1 MERSKEIPELQWISR
16 LTHLMDEAFR
26 IPGTN
31 IRFGLDPILG
41 LIPFI
46 GDLLSYAISSTM
58 VLSMLRHGI
67 SGKLLIMMLG
77 NITLDYLIS
86 SIPILGDI
94 FDFAFK
100 ANQRNLSLLR
110 KHQLE
115 GKYRGSGWGIILG
128 IILLFILLT
137 VGLVVIIWN
146 ALVYW
151 YQWLGS
157 ASA

>member
-1 MERSKEIPELQWISR
+1 MDQSNQVTELKWITKVS
-16 LTHLMDEAFR
+16 HWMDEAFR

-46 GDLLSYAISSTM
+46 GDLISYGISGTM
-58 VLSMLRHGI
+58 VLSMVRHGV
-67 SGKLLIMMLG
+67 SGKALLMMLG

-94 FDFAFK
+94 FDFGFK
-100 ANQRNLSLLR
+100 ANQRNLRILH

-115 GKYRGSGWGIILG
+115 GKYRGSGWGYIVAIV
-128 IILLFILLT
+128 ILFILLMVALT
-137 VGLVVIIWN
+137 VVIWK
-146 ALVYW
+146 ALLYW

-157 ASA
+157 AT